1 MEIAVACKAVSGTLI
16 DVKAEIH
23 AIKQVVGR
31 RCFPLY
37 LWNNGARFK
46 FNGVYWD
53 HKMKKC
59 ND

>member
-23 AIKQVVGR
+23 AIQQVVGH